1 MRKLKI
7 PDWIS
12 CRAEL
17 EALDRQYER
26 AWAKFQQATREKPAR
41 SNRIAEIHIELS
53 DLRRQMMRL
62 ESAEVQ
68 KIMRKYRRSA
78 RVHA

>member
-1 MRKLKI
+1 MRMPKVPEWFSSRL
-7 PDWIS
+7 
-12 CRAEL
+12 EL
-17 EALDRQYER
+17 QALDEQHER
-26 AWAKFQQATREKPAR
+26 AWRRFQQATKEKPADPE
-41 SNRIAEIHIELS
+41 RIEKIQREISGLH
-53 DLRRQMMRL
+53 RQMMRL